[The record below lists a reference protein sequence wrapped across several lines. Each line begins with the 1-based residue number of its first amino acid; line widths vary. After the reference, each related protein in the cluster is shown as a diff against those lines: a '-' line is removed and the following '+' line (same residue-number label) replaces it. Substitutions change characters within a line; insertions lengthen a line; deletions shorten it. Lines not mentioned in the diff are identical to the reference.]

1 MDLLK
6 TPAEIAE
13 REDIHERIQA
23 ELRNRDTED
32 LSQAEK
38 MLELPPVWNDVQDL
52 LMDDKEMI
60 SGESRP
66 GKRSRDEVARGRR
79 KRRNEED
86 IRVDKRVHSLRETS
100 SPRVL

>member
-1 MDLLK
+1 
-6 TPAEIAE
+6 
-13 REDIHERIQA
+13 
-23 ELRNRDTED
+23 
-32 LSQAEK
+32 

-60 SGESRP
+60 SEEIRP